1 MTETGKKYSYYSQN
15 HRRHWTLSTIDL
27 HACSRKHFTVKNIIR
42 NTYICA
48 LHWPGEM
55 GPTNEFLD
63 PLKANLSVKE
73 IDEQLRRKKKRPKQ
87 RIELIDVKKTKLEL
101 HEDSIEKEENNLY
114 NDIHEEIEVVAMAN
128 DKSNQ
133 TQEC

>member
-1 MTETGKKYSYYSQN
+1 
-15 HRRHWTLSTIDL
+15 
-27 HACSRKHFTVKNIIR
+27 
-42 NTYICA
+42 
-48 LHWPGEM
+48 M

-73 IDEQLRRKKKRPKQ
+73 IDEQLRRKRKRPKQ

>member
-1 MTETGKKYSYYSQN
+1 
-15 HRRHWTLSTIDL
+15 
-27 HACSRKHFTVKNIIR
+27 
-42 NTYICA
+42 
-48 LHWPGEM
+48 M

-101 HEDSIEKEENNLY
+101 HEESIEKEENSLH
-114 NDIHEEIEVVAMAN
+114 NDIHEDIEVVAMAN

-133 TQEC
+133 TREC

>member
-1 MTETGKKYSYYSQN
+1 
-15 HRRHWTLSTIDL
+15 
-27 HACSRKHFTVKNIIR
+27 
-42 NTYICA
+42 
-48 LHWPGEM
+48 M

>member
-1 MTETGKKYSYYSQN
+1 
-15 HRRHWTLSTIDL
+15 
-27 HACSRKHFTVKNIIR
+27 
-42 NTYICA
+42 
-48 LHWPGEM
+48 M

-73 IDEQLRRKKKRPKQ
+73 IDEQLRRKRKRPKQ

-101 HEDSIEKEENNLY
+101 HEESIEKEENSLH
-114 NDIHEEIEVVAMAN
+114 NDIHEDIEVVAMAN